1 MIDTHVHLNDEKFDG
16 IVDEIVDGAIN
27 NGVNRF
33 LVVGYDYLSSKK
45 AIEIAH
51 KYENTYAIVGLHPS
65 EVDKEKDKD
74 LNWLREMVKDSKVVA
89 IGEIGMDLYWT
100 KEFKDLQIEYFEKQL
115 KMAKEFNL
123 PVSIHTRDA
132 MELTYD
138 ILSKDDYKGV
148 IHCFSG
154 SLEMANKFIKRGWY
168 LGIGGVL
175 TFKNAKI
182 KDVVKEIDLS
192 HIISETDSPYLAPTP
207 HRGEVNKPEYIKI
220 IVEEIARI
228 KNVDVKVVEEQIDKN
243 VKELFNI

>member
-65 EVDKEKDKD
+65 EVDKEKDKE

-154 SLEMANKFIKRGWY
+154 SLEMANNFIKRGWY